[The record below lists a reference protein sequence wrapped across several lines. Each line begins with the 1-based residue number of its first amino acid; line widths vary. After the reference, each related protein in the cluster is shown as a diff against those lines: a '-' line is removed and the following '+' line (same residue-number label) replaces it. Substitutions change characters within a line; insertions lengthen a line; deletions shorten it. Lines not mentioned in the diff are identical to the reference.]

1 MSKKDWEEI
10 TDETFKKVFKNTA
23 LKRTKFEGIQRN
35 INFLKA

>member
-1 MSKKDWEEI
+1 MEI
-10 TDETFKKVFKNTA
+10 EILFKKVFKNTA